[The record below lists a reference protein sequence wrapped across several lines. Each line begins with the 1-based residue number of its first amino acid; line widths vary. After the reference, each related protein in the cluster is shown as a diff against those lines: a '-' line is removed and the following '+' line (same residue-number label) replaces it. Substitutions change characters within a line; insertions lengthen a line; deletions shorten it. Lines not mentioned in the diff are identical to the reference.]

1 MATKLLQVPNF
12 HTYILGTVFKG
23 NSAVAKGRFHHFSLL
38 YYILVLKFL
47 TWLEKLAPQISNL
60 VKLWP
65 VRIVKFTYKIES
77 HLQHLHFFFVFST
90 NLMFQKY
97 SVIYF
102 IPLDRGITTTLLHEW
117 NNVIPASLKF
127 SPSGDSLKLSNKFTE
142 KSAIRISLIYG
153 NSSTAKGQC
162 HEFYSLNFITL
173 NKWRHL
179 KIQFILFYIGFQSM
193 L

>member
-1 MATKLLQVPNF
+1 MASK
-12 HTYILGTVFKG
+12 
-23 NSAVAKGRFHHFSLL
+23 NS
-38 YYILVLKFL
+38 
-47 TWLEKLAPQISNL
+47 
-60 VKLWP
+60 
-65 VRIVKFTYKIES
+65 KI
-77 HLQHLHFFFVFST
+77 HLQNWKPSTAFTLFFVFST

-102 IPLDRGITTTLLHEW
+102 IPLNRGITTTLLHEW
-117 NNVIPASLKF
+117 NNVIPVSLKF

-162 HEFYSLNFITL
+162 HEFYSLNVITL

-179 KIQFILFYIGFQSM
+179 KIQFILFYIGFRACFKYLKISYINS
-193 L
+193 LVSFLSLK